1 MVEKKVIVTLE
12 NGLESRQAARLVQEA
27 VCYTSRIYIVM
38 EDIQVNAKC
47 IMGVVSQWRPCS
59 GRIPCK
65 RRPRTRHAEALYR
78 RGRVRTF
85 IQDP

>member
-38 EDIQVNAKC
+38 EDIQVNAKS
-47 IMGVVSQWRPCS
+47 IMGVVSLGALKDETVIVR
-59 GRIPCK
+59 
-65 RRPRTRHAEALYR
+65 AEGSDEEEAAAAVAAML
-78 RGRVRTF
+78 G
-85 IQDP
+85 QDIL

>member
-38 EDIQVNAKC
+38 EDIQVNAKS
-47 IMGVVSQWRPCS
+47 IIGVVSLGALKDETVTVRADGPDE
-59 GRIPCK
+59 
-65 RRPRTRHAEALYR
+65 AEAAAAVAAML
-78 RGRVRTF
+78 G
-85 IQDP
+85 QDIR

>member
-38 EDIQVNAKC
+38 EDIQVNAKS
-47 IMGVVSQWRPCS
+47 IMGVVSLGALKDETVIVR
-59 GRIPCK
+59 
-65 RRPRTRHAEALYR
+65 AEGSDEEEAASAVAAML
-78 RGRVRTF
+78 G
-85 IQDP
+85 QDTL